1 MVTILSKSIPFLLSL
16 NLSSSTSSLSA
27 NKHYRSKFKKEW
39 LTDSSFSAFLRG
51 CKTDRTKVSCIT
63 SNIHFSV
70 QISVFIDVI
79 WHIQTRNMYIRT
91 KSWIWMGS
99 IRSIINFLFHFYEKL
114 FFWKYVK
121 CSQFAKNFLTKDFSR
136 TVTSCNSS
144 LLPPPIIEVPTRPL
158 ISCSIVKSFKNC
170 HLAWNG
176 FLWWERSFLLRGG
189 ENSRSLKVR
198 W

>member
-1 MVTILSKSIPFLLSL
+1 MITILSKSIPFLLSL
-16 NLSSSTSSLSA
+16 NLSSSTSSSSA

-51 CKTDRTKVSCIT
+51 CKTDRTKVSCIG

-70 QISVFIDVI
+70 QISVLRDVN

-99 IRSIINFLFHFYEKL
+99 IRSTINFLFHFYEKL

-121 CSQFAKNFLTKDFSR
+121 YSQFAKNFLTKDFSR
-136 TVTSCNSS
+136 TVTSCNPS
-144 LLPPPIIEVPTRPL
+144 LLTLRPL
-158 ISCSIVKSFKNC
+158 TSCSIVKSFKNC
-170 HLAWNG
+170 HLTWNG

-189 ENSRSLKVR
+189 GE
-198 W
+198 